1 MAQAKEYAY
10 YIEGNKISLVQKDVS
25 FDNDADS
32 RDYGPDSDRMEW
44 KSPLE
49 SINDGLEILYSY
61 APTAELKDE
70 SSEIQ
75 IANYLSK
82 ALVYYVKAKY
92 LEDIFKFQESELLM
106 VKFQKLVEKYNN
118 SIISGPRMI
127 ASGPYGIK

>member
-1 MAQAKEYAY
+1 MGLFSALGGIFGSFAQKAGAKRA
-10 YIEGNKISLVQKDVS
+10 QRR
-25 FDNDADS
+25 AA
-32 RDYGPDSDRMEW
+32 SDRR
-44 KSPLE
+44 K
-49 SINDGLEILYSY
+49 
-61 APTAELKDE
+61 ATAELKDE